1 MRNNNKGF
9 TLIELIIVTVI
20 LGILAAVAVPRYMGT
35 VNRAEMA
42 AENAV
47 LEALEANVEAYA
59 TEHFIDHGRKK
70 YPVNPF
76 DGASVDGYDPLINNA
91 SNSGEWAFKLF
102 SNGYAG
108 RITHMRNDNSVWKW
122 SFSSDDLSVTQGDDR
137 GGFGER
143 LLWKAGNDDVDSGTN
158 DDDF

>member
-76 DGASVDGYDPLINNA
+76 DGSDVDGYNSERNVA

-102 SNGYAG
+102 SNGHSG
-108 RITHMRNDNSVWKW
+108 KITHMRNDNSVWKW
-122 SFSSDDLSVTQGDDR
+122 SFSSADLSDAQADDR
-137 GGFGER
+137 GSFGSRVSQSDE
-143 LLWKAGNDDVDSGTN
+143 DDI
-158 DDDF
+158 